1 LQYLTGEKNMKTKAA
16 VLYEYRKPL
25 VVEELDLESPKAGE
39 VLVEYK
45 VAGICHSDLSIVNGI
60 ITMPPL
66 PCIPGHEGAGMVVEV
81 GAGVTRVKPGD
92 HVLAIWVPSCGQC
105 YYCVRHQPYLCVQRD
120 RARTGVMVDGTS
132 RLKKGTQSI
141 PYMMGV
147 GTFSKYNVLNEKS
160 VLPMD
165 KDISFEAAAVTGCAV
180 VTGVGA
186 VFNAAKVQ
194 PGSSVAVVGIG
205 GVGLNVI
212 QGAFLANATTII
224 AIDLLDNKLELA
236 RQFGATHTVNPNR
249 ENFQE
254 KVNSITG
261 GIGVDYSF
269 EVIGT
274 PKTAQMAFDIIRR
287 GGTAVMVGIAGAQDT
302 IPLSLVQVTGMEKR
316 ILGCYYGSANL
327 LPDLKMMLDLY
338 KKGRIKV
345 MELITKHYSLEEI
358 NKGFEDLKSGGN
370 ARGVIKY

>member
-1 LQYLTGEKNMKTKAA
+1 MKTKAA
-16 VLYEYRKPL
+16 VLYEYGKPL
-25 VVEELDLESPKAGE
+25 VVEDVELENPKPGE

-45 VAGICHSDLSIVNGI
+45 AAGICHSDLSILNGV

-66 PCIPGHEGAGMVVEV
+66 PCIPGHEGAGVVVEV

-92 HVLAIWVPSCGQC
+92 HFLAMWVPNCGQC
-105 YYCVRHQPYLCVQRD
+105 YYCMRHQPYLCVLRD
-120 RARTGVMVDGTS
+120 KARTGVMADGTC
-132 RLKKGTQSI
+132 RVKKGKQSI
-141 PYMMGV
+141 ACMTTV
-147 GTFSKYNVLNEKS
+147 GTFCHHNVLSEKS

-165 KDISFEAAAVTGCAV
+165 KDIPFEAAAVTGCAV

-186 VFNAAKVQ
+186 VLNTAKVQ

-212 QGAFLANATTII
+212 QGAVLANATTII

-236 RQFGATHTVNPNR
+236 KKFGATHTINPGK

-254 KVNSITG
+254 KVSSITG

-287 GGTAVMVGIAGAQDT
+287 GGAAVMVGIAAAQDT
-302 IPLSLVQVTGMEKR
+302 IPLPLVQMAGMEKR
-316 ILGCYYGSANL
+316 VLGCYYGSANL
-327 LPDLKMMLDLY
+327 QVDLKVLLDLY
-338 KKGRIKV
+338 KRGRIKV
-345 MELITKHYSLEEI
+345 LELITKQYPLEQI
-358 NKGFEDLKSGGN
+358 NQGFDDLKSGGN

>member
-1 LQYLTGEKNMKTKAA
+1 MKTKAA
-16 VLYEYRKPL
+16 VLFEYRKPL
-25 VVEELDLESPKAGE
+25 VVEQLDLEGPKAGE

-45 VAGICHSDLSIVNGI
+45 AAGICHSDLSILNGI
-60 ITMPPL
+60 IAMPPL
-66 PCIPGHEGAGMVVEV
+66 PCIPGHEGAGVVVEA
-81 GAGVTRVKPGD
+81 GAGVTRVKAGD

-105 YYCVRHQPYLCVQRD
+105 YYCIRHQPYLCVQRD
-120 RARTGVMVDGTS
+120 RARTGVMMDGTS
-132 RLKKGTQSI
+132 RIKKGTQSI
-141 PYMMGV
+141 AYMMGV
-147 GTFSKYNVLNEKS
+147 GTFSHYNVLSEKS

-165 KDISFEAAAVTGCAV
+165 KDIPFEVAAVTGCAV
-180 VTGVGA
+180 ITGVGA
-186 VFNAAKVQ
+186 VLNAAKVQ

-212 QGAFLANATTII
+212 QGAVLANATTII
-224 AIDLLDNKLELA
+224 AIDLLDNKLDLA
-236 RQFGATHTVNPNR
+236 RKFGATHTINPGK

-274 PKTAQMAFDIIRR
+274 PQTAQMAFDIIRR

-302 IPLSLVQVTGMEKR
+302 IPLSLLQLAGMEKR
-316 ILGCYYGSANL
+316 IIGCYYGSANML
-327 LPDLKMMLDLY
+327 ADLKILLDLY
-338 KKGRIKV
+338 KRGRIKV
-345 MELITKHYSLEEI
+345 RELITKDYALEEI
-358 NKGFEDLKSGGN
+358 NKGFDDLKSGGN

>member
-1 LQYLTGEKNMKTKAA
+1 MKTKAA

-25 VVEELDLESPKAGE
+25 VVEDLDLEGPKAGE

-45 VAGICHSDLSIVNGI
+45 AAGICHSDLSILNGI

-66 PCIPGHEGAGMVVEV
+66 PCVAGHEGAGVVVEA

-92 HVLAIWVPSCGQC
+92 HVLALWVPSCGQC
-105 YYCVRHQPYLCVQRD
+105 YYCIRHQPYLCVQRD
-120 RARTGVMVDGTS
+120 QARTGVMMDGTS
-132 RLKKGTQSI
+132 RLKKGTQSMA
-141 PYMMGV
+141 YMMGV
-147 GTFSKYNVLNEKS
+147 GTFSHYNVLNEKS
-160 VLPMD
+160 VLPID
-165 KDISFEAAAVTGCAV
+165 KDIPFETAAVTGCAV

-186 VFNAAKVQ
+186 VLNTAKVQ
-194 PGSSVAVVGIG
+194 PGSSVVVVGIG

-212 QGAFLANATTII
+212 QGAVLANATTII

-236 RQFGATHTVNPNR
+236 RQFGATHTLNPGK

-254 KVNSITG
+254 KVNRITG

-274 PKTAQMAFDIIRR
+274 PKTAQMAFDLIRR
-287 GGTAVMVGIAGAQDT
+287 GGTAVIVGIAGAQDT
-302 IPLSLVQVTGMEKR
+302 IPLPLVQMAGMEKK
-316 ILGCYYGSANL
+316 IIGCYYGSANL
-327 LPDLKMMLDLY
+327 LADLKILLDLY
-338 KKGRIKV
+338 KRGRIKV
-345 MELITKHYSLEEI
+345 RELITKDYPLKEI
-358 NKGFEDLKSGGN
+358 NKGFAELISGGN

>member
-1 LQYLTGEKNMKTKAA
+1 M
-16 VLYEYRKPL
+16 
-25 VVEELDLESPKAGE
+25 
-39 VLVEYK
+39 
-45 VAGICHSDLSIVNGI
+45 
-60 ITMPPL
+60 M
-66 PCIPGHEGAGMVVEV
+66 
-81 GAGVTRVKPGD
+81 
-92 HVLAIWVPSCGQC
+92 
-105 YYCVRHQPYLCVQRD
+105 
-120 RARTGVMVDGTS
+120 DGTS
-132 RLKKGTQSI
+132 RIKKGTQSI
-141 PYMMGV
+141 AYMMGV
-147 GTFSKYNVLNEKS
+147 GTFSHYNVLSEKS

-165 KDISFEAAAVTGCAV
+165 KDIPFEVAAVTGCAV

-186 VFNAAKVQ
+186 VLNAAKVQ

-212 QGAFLANATTII
+212 QGAVLANATTII
-224 AIDLLDNKLELA
+224 AIDLLDNKLNLA
-236 RQFGATHTVNPNR
+236 RQFGATHTINPGK

-274 PKTAQMAFDIIRR
+274 PQTAQMAFDIIRR

-302 IPLSLVQVTGMEKR
+302 IPLSLLQLAGMEKR
-316 ILGCYYGSANL
+316 IIGCYYGSANML
-327 LPDLKMMLDLY
+327 ADLKILLDLY
-338 KKGRIKV
+338 KRGRIKV
-345 MELITKHYSLEEI
+345 RELITKDYALEEI

>member
-1 LQYLTGEKNMKTKAA
+1 MKTNAA
-16 VLYEYRKPL
+16 VLYEYGKPL
-25 VVEELDLESPKAGE
+25 IVEELDLEGPKPGE

-45 VAGICHSDLSIVNGI
+45 AAGICHSDLSILTGKFA
-60 ITMPPL
+60 MPPI
-66 PCIPGHEGAGMVVEV
+66 PCVAGHEGAGVVVEV

-105 YYCVRHQPYLCVQRD
+105 YYCIRHQPYLCVQRD
-120 RARTGVMVDGTS
+120 RARTGVMIDGTT
-132 RLKKGTQSI
+132 RLKKGKLSI
-141 PYMMGV
+141 VSMMGV
-147 GTFSKYNVLNEKS
+147 GTFSNHNVLSEKS

-186 VFNAAKVQ
+186 VLNTAKVE

-212 QGAFLANATTII
+212 QGALLANATTII

-236 RQFGATHTVNPNR
+236 RQFGATHTINPGK
-249 ENFQE
+249 ENLQE
-254 KVNSITG
+254 KINSITG

-274 PKTAQMAFDIIRR
+274 PKTSQMAFDIIRR
-287 GGTAVMVGIAGAQDT
+287 GGAAVMVGIAGAQDT
-302 IPLSLVQVTGMEKR
+302 IPLPLPQISGMEKR
-316 ILGCYYGSANL
+316 VLGCYYGSANL
-327 LPDLKMMLDLY
+327 LADLKTLLDLY
-338 KKGRIKV
+338 KNGRIKV
-345 MELITKHYSLEEI
+345 MELITTHYPLKEI

-370 ARGVIKY
+370 ARGVIRY

>member
-1 LQYLTGEKNMKTKAA
+1 MKTKAA

-25 VVEELDLESPKAGE
+25 IVEELDLEGPKAGE

-45 VAGICHSDLSIVNGI
+45 AAGICHSDLSIVNGI
-60 ITMPPL
+60 ITMPPP

-120 RARTGVMVDGTS
+120 RARTGVMMDGTS
-132 RLKKGTQSI
+132 RLKKGRQSI
-141 PYMMGV
+141 AYMMGV
-147 GTFSKYNVLNEKS
+147 GTFSQYNVLNEKS

-165 KDISFEAAAVTGCAV
+165 EDISFEAAAVTGCAV

-186 VFNAAKVQ
+186 VFNTAKVQ

-224 AIDLLDNKLELA
+224 AIDLLDHKLELA

-254 KVNSITG
+254 RVNSITG

-287 GGTAVMVGIAGAQDT
+287 GGAAVMVGIAGAQDT
-302 IPLSLVQVTGMEKR
+302 IPLSLLQVAGMEKR

-345 MELITKHYSLEEI
+345 MELITKRYSLEEI

>member
-1 LQYLTGEKNMKTKAA
+1 MKTNAA
-16 VLYEYRKPL
+16 VLYEYNKPL
-25 VVEELDLESPKAGE
+25 VIEELDLEAPKAGE

-45 VAGICHSDLSIVNGI
+45 AAGLCHSDLSILTGVFA
-60 ITMPPL
+60 MPPI
-66 PCIPGHEGAGMVVEV
+66 PCVAGHEGAGVVKEV

-92 HVLAIWVPSCGQC
+92 HVLALWVPSCGHC
-105 YYCVRHQPYLCVQRD
+105 YYCVRNQPYLCAQRD
-120 RARTGVMVDGTS
+120 RARTGVMIDGTA
-132 RLKKGTQSI
+132 RIKKGKQPIAS
-141 PYMMGV
+141 MMGV
-147 GTFSKYNVLNEKS
+147 GTFSHYNVLSEKS
-160 VLPMD
+160 VLPID
-165 KDISFEAAAVTGCAV
+165 DDIPYEVAAITGCAV

-186 VFNAAKVQ
+186 VLNCAKVEA
-194 PGSSVAVVGIG
+194 GSSVAVVGIG

-212 QGAFLANATTII
+212 QGAVLANATTII
-224 AIDLLDNKLELA
+224 AIDLIDMKLELA
-236 RQFGATHTVNPNR
+236 RKFGATHTINPAK

-254 KVNSITG
+254 KVNDITG

-274 PKTAQMAFDIIRR
+274 PKTSQMAFDIIRR
-287 GGTAVMVGIAGAQDT
+287 GGAAVMVGIAGAQDT
-302 IPLSLVQVTGMEKR
+302 IPLPLPQMSGMEKR

-327 LPDLKMMLDLY
+327 LVDPKILLDLY

-345 MELITKHYSLEEI
+345 KELITRDYSLKEI